1 MARNGLAET
10 EVRAILKA
18 QASREQRL
26 EIADDVIDNAAE
38 MTNLYPSVAEL
49 HLKYLALSSEK
60 AKANC

>member
-1 MARNGLAET
+1 
-10 EVRAILKA
+10 VRAILKA

-26 EIADDVIDNAAE
+26 EIADDVIDNAAGL
-38 MTNLYPSVAEL
+38 TNLYPRVAEL